1 MYLPN
6 SELIPAAIIFVKCKQ
21 KYSKEKMFL
30 YRYPYFSKQKFSK
43 EKMLFF
49 YTATHIYHL
58 SKLINYNWEKA
69 RIWIQIR
76 VKIQAPDPSSD
87 SRGQH
92 PLPEHILV
100 QLLHLERRPLP
111 VLQGSLPVI

>member
-1 MYLPN
+1 MKTKVFQRKN
-6 SELIPAAIIFVKCKQ
+6 V
-21 KYSKEKMFL
+21 
-30 YRYPYFSKQKFSK
+30 
-43 EKMLFF
+43 FF